1 MKKILLYISAS
12 LLLTSCATYHLSTES
27 LVQQMAD
34 TKPERKYIYSPN
46 LPFIPFS
53 VEGNSV
59 QQLKCL
65 DKNGKE
71 TTIDVSKQSA

>member
-1 MKKILLYISAS
+1 MKKLLLYISAL
-12 LLLTSCATYHLSTES
+12 LLLTGCATYHLSTES

-53 VEGNSV
+53 VEGNS
-59 QQLKCL
+59 
-65 DKNGKE
+65 
-71 TTIDVSKQSA
+71 